1 MIILTKEMEKQF
13 GMSVEDAEEDT
24 QDNTPVEFLGSEEEA
39 VSLKKGDN
47 KQPLDISP
55 DDYLENRTY
64 VEKFIDSLPA
74 SKREEFY
81 RVIFRSGLRED
92 DYLWT
97 VLHIMGYIKMMY
109 EDIPGAI
116 EDAAF
121 RIQEHTD
128 ILDEK
133 FKEVIEF
140 EGSRLKFEL
149 SKQIKD
155 FESSQEKVLEQYKV
169 LMAKNS
175 EVFKNI
181 NKSMD
186 KIIEDKK
193 LQITNTFVESIKKD
207 FPEIVNQHLVKIQKE
222 RDGRW
227 FTRTNLVVLF
237 LGTTI
242 GALISVVLPLL
253 LRHFGF

>member
-1 MIILTKEMEKQF
+1 MEKQF

-140 EGSRLKFEL
+140 EGNRLKFEL

-253 LRHFGF
+253 LRHLGF